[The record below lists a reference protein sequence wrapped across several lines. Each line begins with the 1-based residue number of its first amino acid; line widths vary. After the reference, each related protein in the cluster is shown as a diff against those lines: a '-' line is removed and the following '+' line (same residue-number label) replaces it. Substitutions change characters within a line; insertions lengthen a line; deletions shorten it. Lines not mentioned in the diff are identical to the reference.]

1 MLASNLPQP
10 TEEIGLTQRQIDE
23 IRSLSEFCLSLT
35 AIAALVGLPPAQM
48 IQLFQHDGRVK
59 TAIYIGRAK
68 AEKSIAEALFK
79 GAIGGNVT
87 AGIWLEKTR
96 FGHSEGG
103 KAMKSID
110 ADAVSVSEN
119 KELLAS

>member
-1 MLASNLPQP
+1 MLASNIPQP
-10 TEEIGLTQRQIDE
+10 TEEIRLTEGQINE

-48 IQLFQHDGRVK
+48 IQLLQHDERVK
-59 TAIYIGRAK
+59 MAIHLGRAK

-96 FGHSEGG
+96 FGHIEGG
-103 KAMKSID
+103 RAMKSIE
-110 ADAVSVSEN
+110 ADVVSDN
-119 KELLAS
+119 KELVAS